1 MWFYVLFTL
10 YAIELVTLF
19 AGMVYVSELWLKRTA
34 YINPHLSGRSLK
46 WAALTPFRWVLY
58 ISSDAHAVWDVC
70 RGINTDLPHMQSAL
84 KQKAVRE
91 ALSLVIG
98 VITILVLSGYKFGE
112 E

>member
-19 AGMVYVSELWLKRTA
+19 AGMVYVSELWLKRTTH
-34 YINPHLSGRSLK
+34 INPHLSGRRLK
-46 WAALTPFRWVLY
+46 WAALIPFGWFVY
-58 ISSDAHAVWDVC
+58 MYTDAYAVWDLC
-70 RGINTDLPHMQSAL
+70 RGVNTVLPNVQEAL

-98 VITILVLSGYKFGE
+98 VITILVLSGYKFGDK
-112 E
+112 